1 MYKVLCIFGVCLVTF
16 CLNISVI
23 NASVEVMA
31 AIIRMAKYGMPE
43 LSLVSFG
50 YSNIIKIFW

>member
-1 MYKVLCIFGVCLVTF
+1 
-16 CLNISVI
+16 VI